1 MKKYL
6 IFKSLTVF
14 ITSIAGIM
22 VIFTNQENPEL
33 STIYCLSI
41 SVFMLGILLVVEWN
55 IRKKNPFENRTK
67 LDSFLSFGMMAALF
81 GGIVEFN
88 QIVQISLFSLGIL
101 IAIISLII
109 VVLKNKDFKVW
120 NYYSDVS
127 RFL

>member
-55 IRKKNPFENRTK
+55 MHKKNPFENRTK
-67 LDSFLSFGMMAALF
+67 HDLCLSFGMMAALF
-81 GGIVEFN
+81 GGIIEFN
-88 QIVQISLFSLGIL
+88 QMVQIAFFLVGIL
-101 IAIISLII
+101 IAIISLFII
-109 VVLKNKDFKVW
+109 CSNRTK
-120 NYYSDVS
+120 
-127 RFL
+127 R

>member
-14 ITSIAGIM
+14 ITCLAGIM
-22 VIFTNQENPEL
+22 VVLTNQEDPEL

-67 LDSFLSFGMMAALF
+67 LDVCLSFGMMAALF
-81 GGIVEFN
+81 GGIMEFN
-88 QIVQISLFSLGIL
+88 QMIQIFLFLIGIL
-101 IAIISLII
+101 ISILSLII
-109 VVLKNKDFKVW
+109 VFLKK
-120 NYYSDVS
+120 
-127 RFL
+127 

>member
-14 ITSIAGIM
+14 ITSIVGIM

-41 SVFMLGILLVVEWN
+41 SVLMLGILLVVEWN

-67 LDSFLSFGMMAALF
+67 LDVCLSFGMMAALF
-81 GGIVEFN
+81 GGIMEFN
-88 QIVQISLFSLGIL
+88 QMIQICLFLMGIL
-101 IAIISLII
+101 ISILSLII
-109 VVLKNKDFKVW
+109 VFLKK
-120 NYYSDVS
+120 
-127 RFL
+127 

>member
-41 SVFMLGILLVVEWN
+41 SVFMLGILLAVEWN
-55 IRKKNPFENRTK
+55 LHKKNPFENRTK
-67 LDSFLSFGMMAALF
+67 LDVCLSFGMMAALL
-81 GGIVEFN
+81 GGIIELN
-88 QIVQISLFSLGIL
+88 QTIQICLFLMGIL
-101 IAIISLII
+101 ISIFSLII
-109 VVLKNKDFKVW
+109 V
-120 NYYSDVS
+120 
-127 RFL
+127 FLTK

>member
-14 ITSIAGIM
+14 ITSIVGIM

-41 SVFMLGILLVVEWN
+41 SVLMLGILLVVEWN

-81 GGIVEFN
+81 GGIAEFN
-88 QIVQISLFSLGIL
+88 QTVQISFFSLGLL
-101 IAIISLII
+101 IAIISLIN
-109 VVLKNKDFKVW
+109 VFFKNKNFKVR
-120 NYYSDVS
+120 NYY
-127 RFL
+127 

>member
-41 SVFMLGILLVVEWN
+41 SVFMLGILLVAEWN

-67 LDSFLSFGMMAALF
+67 LDVCLSFGMMVALL
-81 GGIVEFN
+81 GGIIESN
-88 QIVQISLFSLGIL
+88 QMIQICLFLMGIL
-101 IAIISLII
+101 ISIFSLII
-109 VVLKNKDFKVW
+109 V
-120 NYYSDVS
+120 
-127 RFL
+127 FLTK

>member
-41 SVFMLGILLVVEWN
+41 SVFMLGILLAVEWN
-55 IRKKNPFENRTK
+55 LRKKNPFENRTQ
-67 LDSFLSFGMMAALF
+67 LDVCLSFGMMVALL
-81 GGIVEFN
+81 GGIIESN
-88 QIVQISLFSLGIL
+88 QMIQICLFLMGIL
-101 IAIISLII
+101 ISIFSLII
-109 VVLKNKDFKVW
+109 V
-120 NYYSDVS
+120 
-127 RFL
+127 FLTK

>member
-41 SVFMLGILLVVEWN
+41 SVFMLGILLVAEWN

-67 LDSFLSFGMMAALF
+67 LDVCLSFGMMAALL
-81 GGIVEFN
+81 GGIIELN
-88 QIVQISLFSLGIL
+88 QMIQICLFLMGIL
-101 IAIISLII
+101 ISIFSLII
-109 VVLKNKDFKVW
+109 V
-120 NYYSDVS
+120 
-127 RFL
+127 FLTK

>member
-14 ITSIAGIM
+14 ITSIVGIM
-22 VIFTNQENPEL
+22 VIFTNPENPEL

-41 SVFMLGILLVVEWN
+41 SVLMLGILLVVEWN

-81 GGIVEFN
+81 GGIAEFN
-88 QIVQISLFSLGIL
+88 QTVQISFFSLGLL
-101 IAIISLII
+101 IAIISLIN
-109 VVLKNKDFKVW
+109 VFFKNKNFKVRK
-120 NYYSDVS
+120 YY
-127 RFL
+127 

>member
-120 NYYSDVS
+120 NYCSDVS

>member
-88 QIVQISLFSLGIL
+88 QIVPISLFLLGIL

-109 VVLKNKDFKVW
+109 VVLKNKDFKV
-120 NYYSDVS
+120 
-127 RFL
+127 